1 MAVWRLSL
9 HGRGNGKGGSQEW
22 GHTWPGQ
29 SPHWRLEHRGG
40 VNKKTGPG
48 GQWWRQKLSINVF
61 ILTMILHSRCYYIWA
76 SSSDGK
82 ESTCNAGDPCLI
94 PGSERSPGEGN
105 SNSLQYSCLEK
116 PMVRGF
122 WQSWFSLLH
131 SSGVTLYSPYLFYIY
146 EITTSLRAGLKF
158 LCIAQSLAFKRHWRR
173 TCLNERSSCLW

>member
-1 MAVWRLSL
+1 MKVRQVAVWRLSL

-40 VNKKTGPG
+40 VSRKTGPG
-48 GQWWRQKLSINVF
+48 GQWWRQKLSIND
-61 ILTMILHSRCYYIWA
+61 L
-76 SSSDGK
+76 SSQWFYTVGVISEPAAQMVK
-82 ESTCNAGDPCLI
+82 NPPANAGDPCLI
-94 PGSERSPGEGN
+94 PGSKRSPGEGN
-105 SNSLQYSCLEK
+105 SNSLQYSCLEN

-158 LCIAQSLAFKRHWRR
+158 LCFSHS
-173 TCLNERSSCLW
+173 TVSST